1 MGFVKGTFVGMI
13 FGAMAGMIIGA
24 TNCDYMQDVI
34 RNSRKQMKRFKRKY
48 SM

>member
-1 MGFVKGTFVGMI
+1 MGFIKGTFVGMI

-24 TNCDYMQDVI
+24 TNCDYMQDLM
-34 RNSRKQMKRFKRKY
+34 RKSRREIKRFKRKY